1 MGFITGLLRDS
12 DVAEDIFQEVWVR
25 LASAVEKGIVI
36 EDQARWCRGTA
47 RNLVLHHWRDQRNE
61 KVIANS
67 SLLEKIEL
75 AFEEDDRASSNWAER
90 AEALRHCVQS
100 LPRKSKEM
108 LTLRYEGSNSV
119 ESVASILNKTST
131 SIMKA
136 LSRIRQGLFSCVER
150 RLKTCP

>member
-1 MGFITGLLRDS
+1 LKEVTTEFLQHRHALMGFITGLLRDS

-75 AFEEDDRASSNWAER
+75 AFEEDDRAASNW
-90 AEALRHCVQS
+90 S
-100 LPRKSKEM
+100 M